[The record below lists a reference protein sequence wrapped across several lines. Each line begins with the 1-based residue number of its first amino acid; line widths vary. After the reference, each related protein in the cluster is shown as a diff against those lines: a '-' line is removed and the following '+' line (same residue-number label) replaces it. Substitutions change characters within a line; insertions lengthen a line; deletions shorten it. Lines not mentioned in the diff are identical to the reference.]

1 MSPVRTVHD
10 SRRVSRIALV
20 AIAGVTVSIAFV
32 AALAVIGAYASSHP
46 QDVVRGQPGL
56 LAQAWGVALWIAFIV
71 APIALILSI
80 AAMWLRGRCQDPK
93 PESPAIALVLSI
105 GLFGFEAVAMLFSW
119 GLGRMH

>member
-1 MSPVRTVHD
+1 MSPVRSIRD
-10 SRRVSRIALV
+10 SRHVSRIALV

-32 AALAVIGAYASSHP
+32 AVLAVIEAYASSHP
-46 QDVVRGQPGL
+46 QDGARGQPGL
-56 LAQAWGVALWIAFIV
+56 LAQAWGVAWWIAFIV

-105 GLFGFEAVAMLFSW
+105 GFFGFEAAVMLLSW